1 MRDKERRSR
10 HPEDD
15 DEDAHSFLHLSDDEG
30 DRTPP
35 ASHADQDEAAP
46 RPSMSRS
53 HVIPTTRYNANTG
66 PKGVISDAQNFRDSR
81 RQHRTSMRSSSTLA
95 VGVTSALSIRD
106 PPSTVEKTPEA
117 DEEES
122 EEEEDM
128 EDDFMQQWRRTRLA
142 EMQNKRPDSQLHQR
156 GSSKRLWGTLT
167 TVDGGGYLDA
177 VDKSPSDTVVVV
189 YIYDD
194 HVG

>member
-1 MRDKERRSR
+1 M
-10 HPEDD
+10 
-15 DEDAHSFLHLSDDEG
+15 
-30 DRTPP
+30 
-35 ASHADQDEAAP
+35 Q
-46 RPSMSRS
+46 
-53 HVIPTTRYNANTG
+53 
-66 PKGVISDAQNFRDSR
+66 
-81 RQHRTSMRSSSTLA
+81 SSSTLA